1 MSTDAGE
8 VLSAVLGLPGVSTAD
23 VEPDESGGLFA
34 LRVELAP
41 GADGRLVADAVNR
54 ALHEQLGDGT
64 ALPSV
69 HLVGDA
75 PAVPPQPG
83 IRPTLLRSDLVTTG
97 LDFSM
102 TVVLASRAGSATGE
116 ARGLATRSAILR
128 GAATA
133 TLRAVERLLRDQA
146 RFELE
151 HVETTR
157 AGGQT
162 TVLVA
167 VTLLSDRGAEHL
179 TGTATVRDDDTRAAV
194 RATLDALNRRIEHL
208 LA

>member
-8 VLSAVLGLPGVSTAD
+8 VLSAVLGLPGVSTAG
-23 VEPDESGGLFA
+23 VEPDEAGGLFA
-34 LRVELAP
+34 LRVELTP
-41 GADGRLVADAVNR
+41 GADGRVVADAVNR

-64 ALPSV
+64 ALPQV
-69 HLVGDA
+69 HMVGNA
-75 PAVPPQPG
+75 PAVPPQAG

-97 LDFSM
+97 LDFSV

-116 ARGLATRSAILR
+116 ARGVATRSAMLR

-133 TLRAVERLLRDQA
+133 TLRAVERLLRDKA
-146 RFELE
+146 RLELE
-151 HVETTR
+151 HVEATR
-157 AGGQT
+157 TASET

-167 VTLLSDRGAEHL
+167 ITMVSDRGAEHL

-208 LA
+208 LG